1 MQTEQVQTQTSQGH
15 QNVRKYDTGECW
27 RAGETESVE
36 VWEVRGIETT
46 RNQTIQKYNLMKS
59 KKRLDQLIKLFLL
72 QLNFGI

>member
-46 RNQTIQKYNLMKS
+46 KYKTIQKYNLMKS
-59 KKRLDQLIKLFLL
+59 KKRLDQLVKLF
-72 QLNFGI
+72 FTAIKFWY